1 MKYLLN
7 MSGFLCVFV
16 TYLMLALGMAFYTL
30 VERKF
35 LGYFQLRKGPN
46 KVRLIGLPQPFA
58 DAIKLFCKEVSV
70 PRLANVFPFFLAPIL
85 SLRSALILWH
95 LFPHEY
101 SGIHFT
107 FGMLFFFIISG
118 MGVYVILG
126 AGWASN
132 SKYALLGAL
141 RGMAQ
146 SISYEVRIVLILISP
161 LIIMIRLN
169 IVSFVTD
176 NIIPFIVL
184 VPLSGLIWFVT
195 ALAETN
201 RTPFDFAEGESEL
214 VSGFN
219 TEYSGGKFA
228 FLFMAE
234 YINILF
240 ISLIIVVVFFSVRS
254 LVFFIFLVVFFRFR
268 FIWVRGT
275 FPRMRYDQLMGL
287 TWQGFLPFSL
297 AVLICVIVFIGIL
310 V

>member
-1 MKYLLN
+1 
-7 MSGFLCVFV
+7 MSGFLCVFI
-16 TYLMLALGMAFYTL
+16 TYLILALGMAFYTL

-85 SLRSALILWH
+85 RLRRALILWH

-107 FGMLFFFIISG
+107 FGILFFFIVSG
-118 MGVYVILG
+118 IGVYVILG

-141 RGMAQ
+141 RGIAQ
-146 SISYEVRIVLILISP
+146 SISYEVSMILILISP
-161 LIIMIRLN
+161 LILIIRLN
-169 IVSFVTD
+169 IVSFVSID
-176 NIIPFIVL
+176 AVPFIFL
-184 VPLSGLIWFVT
+184 VPLRGLIWFVT

-219 TEYSGGKFA
+219 TEYRGGKFA
-228 FLFMAE
+228 FLFIAE

-240 ISLIIVVVFFSVRS
+240 IRLMIVVIFLSVRN
-254 LVFFIFLVVFFRFR
+254 LVFFIFLVVFFSFS
-268 FIWVRGT
+268 FIWIRGT
-275 FPRMRYDQLMGL
+275 FPRMRYDQLIGL

-297 AVLICVIVFIGIL
+297 VVLICVIVFIAI
-310 V
+310 VV